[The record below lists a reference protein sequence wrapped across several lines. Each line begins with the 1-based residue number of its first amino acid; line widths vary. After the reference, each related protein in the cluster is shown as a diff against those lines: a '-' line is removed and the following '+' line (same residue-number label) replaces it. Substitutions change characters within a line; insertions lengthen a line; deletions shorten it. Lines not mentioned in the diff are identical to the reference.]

1 MTALSPSD
9 TRKHRLLLVVLAG
22 AMLLDSLEV
31 SMLATALP
39 SIAGE
44 FTASPAAAQWALTGF
59 AFGFGAA
66 LLPARSLIHRL
77 GRRRTYLAALGTFA
91 VAAAL
96 SGVASG
102 IPELALAELVK
113 GACAAV
119 TAPLGM
125 AVIATTFPD
134 RRRAALT
141 FSLIGTA
148 GAPIGLLLAGFAAQL
163 SWRLAVSVTAVAA
176 VALILLALRTLPADP
191 DARPPTPSTRSLRTP
206 SLLRAALTAAAFNG
220 ASIGL
225 FVLANFELQHR
236 FGWQPW
242 QVALVF
248 LPAYGVLP
256 LSVLAA
262 PSLMA
267 RRGPALPITVGAAL
281 AVAACLLYPT
291 LGPLPSAIALGLAYV
306 ALFAPVNA
314 SATVGLP
321 PADQPLGALT
331 VQTAVQ
337 FGAVLVMPAIGGL
350 ISTSDGSGPATL
362 LVTAVAVVA
371 AIAAATGLRPANREK
386 GTP

>member
-1 MTALSPSD
+1 MTALSSSD
-9 TRKHRLLLVVLAG
+9 TRKHQLLLVVLAG

-31 SMLATALP
+31 SLVSTALP
-39 SIAGE
+39 SIGGE
-44 FTASPAAAQWALTGF
+44 FGSSPSGAQWALTGF
-59 AFGFGAA
+59 TFGFGAA
-66 LLPARSLIHRL
+66 LLPARSLIHKL
-77 GRRRTYLAALGTFA
+77 GRRRTYLVALGTFA

-96 SGVASG
+96 SGAAPG
-102 IPELALAELVK
+102 IPELALAEVVK

-125 AVIATTFPD
+125 AVIAATFPEQ
-134 RRRAALT
+134 RRAALT
-141 FSLIGTA
+141 FALIGTA
-148 GAPIGLLLAGFAAQL
+148 GSPIGLLLAGFAAQV

-191 DARPPTPSTRSLRTP
+191 DFTPPTPSARALRTP
-206 SLLRAALTAAAFNG
+206 SLLRAVLTAAAFNG

-225 FVLANFELQHR
+225 FVLANFELQHA

-248 LPAYGVLP
+248 LPAFGTLP

-262 PSLMA
+262 PSLLA
-267 RRGPALPITVGAAL
+267 RRGPALPITVGAVL
-281 AVAACLLYPT
+281 GVAACLLYPA

-314 SATVGLP
+314 AATGGLR
-321 PADQPLGALT
+321 PADQPVGALAL
-331 VQTAVQ
+331 QTAVQ
-337 FGAVLVMPAIGGL
+337 FGAVLVVPAVCAL
-350 ISTSDGSGPATL
+350 ISTSDGSGPAAL

-371 AIAAATGLRPANREK
+371 AVAAATGLLPANSEK